1 MSLSLQALEFVNCQ
15 LLTRGRGTILV
26 QQQTCCCSLGFIAR
40 SCIIRSACW
49 KQSRCQKLIDSRHIW
64 DSVKEAWLPS
74 HSRYMLLTDW
84 LTDWPYWWTQTISDS
99 VSALNIQWF
108 NVLLL
113 LVLLSLRTD
122 QCFFCMTWL
131 WLWLWSWPV
140 LCDCDDDCEYD
151 SAHRKT
157 EIEMM

>member
-122 QCFFCMTWL
+122 QCFFLHDMTLTLTLILTRTMWL
-131 WLWLWSWPV
+131 WRWLWIW
-140 LCDCDDDCEYD
+140 LCP
-151 SAHRKT
+151 S
-157 EIEMM
+157 